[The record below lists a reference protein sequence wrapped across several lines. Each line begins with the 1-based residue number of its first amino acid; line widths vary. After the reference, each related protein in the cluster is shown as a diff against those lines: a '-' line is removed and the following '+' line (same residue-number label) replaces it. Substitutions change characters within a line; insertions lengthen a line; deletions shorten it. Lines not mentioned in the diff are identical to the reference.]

1 MIPALWLTIKLNRRQ
16 IPIPLFILFPF
27 VLVLELIAF
36 VPLLILAIMK
46 KQSLFTRLAFGFYLS
61 KVVLAIIV
69 YGRKFQVKV
78 SESKEKVRIAGK
90 WLRTI

>member
-1 MIPALWLTIKLNRRQ
+1 MLPALWLTIKVNKRQ

-27 VLVLELIAF
+27 VLALELIAF
-36 VPLLILAIMK
+36 VPLLILAIVK

-61 KVVLAIIV
+61 RVVLAIIV

-78 SESKEKVRIAGK
+78 SENKDKVRIAGK
-90 WLRTI
+90 WLPTI